1 MTLVERIKAY
11 IEAVPP
17 AIAGQGG
24 DQQTF
29 DLACRLYQGFALTEE
44 QTLAYLRIYNAKCV
58 PPWSEKELAHKAGQA
73 AKANH
78 QKPRGHLIA
87 AGEDSNQRCSLC
99 QRARPSKPIR
109 TGKIRVYTDQ
119 LR

>member
-11 IEAVPP
+11 IDAVPP
-17 AIAGQGG
+17 AITGQSG

-44 QTLAYLRIYNAKCV
+44 QTLAYLRIYNAKCE
-58 PPWSEKELAHKAGQA
+58 PPWSAKELVHKAGQA
-73 AKANH
+73 AGAKH
-78 QKPRGHLIA
+78 QKSRGYLLA
-87 AGEDSNQRCSLC
+87 AGEDSNQ
-99 QRARPSKPIR
+99 QARPVAKPIR
-109 TGKIRVYTDQ
+109 TGKIPVYSDQ

>member
-1 MTLVERIKAY
+1 MLGERIKAY

-44 QTLAYLRIYNAKCV
+44 QTLAFLRIYNAKCQ
-58 PPWSEKELAHKAGQA
+58 PAWSEKELAHKAGQA

-87 AGEDSNQRCSLC
+87 GDDSNQQASPH
-99 QRARPSKPIR
+99 QQARRPKPIR
-109 TGKIRVYTDQ
+109 TGKIPVYSEQ